1 MTESFELRELQLP
14 DAGRCAELEAIL
26 FPGDNPWPRE
36 VFAVEFSHPTTF
48 YIGAFDGETTTDSG
62 GELLVAYAGLAMMGP
77 AEDPEFE
84 IHTIGVDPD
93 YQRRGLGRVL
103 MEQMMHIADSYDG
116 PVFLEVRTDNT
127 PAIAMYEA
135 FGFHTLATRKNYY
148 RPSGADAYT
157 MSRPRMS
164 DRRSEKPA
172 DGTNL

>member
-1 MTESFELRELQLP
+1 MTEHLELRELRLP
-14 DAGRCAELEAIL
+14 DATRCAELEQIL
-26 FPGDNPWPRE
+26 FPGDNPWPRD

-48 YIGAFDGETTTDSG
+48 YIGVFDGDVETESG
-62 GELLVAYAGLAMMGP
+62 DGLLVAYAGLAMMGP
-77 AEDPEFE
+77 TEDPEFE
-84 IHTIGVDPD
+84 IHTIGVDPGH
-93 YQRRGLGRVL
+93 QRRGLGRAL
-103 MEQMMHIADSYDG
+103 MEQLMHTADSYDG

-135 FGFHTLATRKNYY
+135 FGFRTLATRKNYY

-164 DRRSEKPA
+164 DRRSEKST